1 VCFIQESSAAGACH
15 LLQEA
20 LLHAFVVLAGHGA
33 DAALEQAI
41 DRERARII
49 AGRKAADDAGK
60 RIEGVWIE
68 RVGDRRDALGL
79 EIRDR
84 LDDFVAQLNS
94 ADALVALLNPG
105 GLAVYLDLEPDAA
118 DACGLHRE
126 IAGLAGD
133 AASAL

>member
-1 VCFIQESSAAGACH
+1 M
-15 LLQEA
+15 
-20 LLHAFVVLAGHGA
+20 
-33 DAALEQAI
+33 
-41 DRERARII
+41 
-49 AGRKAADDAGK
+49 
-60 RIEGVWIE
+60 
-68 RVGDRRDALGL
+68 GDRRDALGL

-133 AASAL
+133 AGVRPIAADHRIERAVTADFLIDDHVDVDVALRVSERSVDGEFVLLLVDGQRLEGVFRHNVR